1 MRSTPIRQQ
10 SLNGVHFFLES
21 TYASLLIP
29 LNLCRKQKLYKPW
42 ECEHERHT
50 YDKYVYYRSLHLM
63 SRSLMSSVY
72 VKVPV

>member
-10 SLNGVHFFLES
+10 SLNGVHFALES

-50 YDKYVYYRSLHLM
+50 YDKYVYYRSQHLI
-63 SRSLMSSVY
+63 SGYLMLFVY
-72 VKVPV
+72 VQVPV